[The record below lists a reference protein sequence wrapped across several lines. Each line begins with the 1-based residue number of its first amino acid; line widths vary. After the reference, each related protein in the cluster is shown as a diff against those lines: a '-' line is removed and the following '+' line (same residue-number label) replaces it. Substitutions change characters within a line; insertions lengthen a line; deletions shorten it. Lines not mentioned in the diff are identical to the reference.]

1 MPNTYKLICDHI
13 SRDTVEA
20 LTQLLDLAKHGEVT
34 GIAFG
39 AFLKNRRYITDV
51 AGTCLHNA
59 TTARGMVCALDD
71 ELSELVR
78 QRDPDHSR

>member
-1 MPNTYKLICDHI
+1 MTNTYRLIHEHI

-20 LTQLLDLAKHGEVT
+20 LTQLLELAKQGEVT

-51 AGTCLHNA
+51 AGTCFHNA
-59 TTARGMVCALDD
+59 TITRGMICALDD
-71 ELSELVR
+71 ELSEIV
-78 QRDPDHSR
+78 QGRDPDDTR